1 MPDARAAALA
11 PAVAKYRRLVDDVSP
26 LVASGR
32 VRKIVGLVIEGN
44 GPRTAVGGVCEVRSE
59 GRPSVDAEIVGF
71 AEDSVYLMPLGDM
84 RHIAPR
90 ARIVAA
96 RDRATVRVGDAMLG
110 RVLDGLGA
118 PLDGKRSP
126 LGTEERFLYGRPI
139 NPATRRRI
147 SQPLDLGVRVLNGL
161 LTVGKGQ
168 KIGLFAG
175 SGVGKSVLMGMI
187 ARHTHAD
194 VNVISLIGE
203 RGREVR
209 EFLERDLGP
218 EGLARSVVI
227 AATSD
232 QSPLV
237 RMRGAFLGT
246 TIAEYF
252 RAQGKHVLFMMD
264 SLTRFAMARRE
275 VGLSVGEPPTT
286 RGYTPSVFTLMPAL
300 LERVGND
307 DRSGSITGIYTVLVE
322 ADDMN
327 DPIGDAARSIL
338 DGHVVLSRAI
348 AAKNL
353 YPAIDLLSSASRCM
367 TDVAGR
373 AHLDAAGQFRATL
386 ATYRE
391 AEDLI
396 NIGAYAKGSNP
407 KIDDAIAKFGALTD
421 YVRQPVERKVTFEES
436 VQHLESLFAAR

>member
-1 MPDARAAALA
+1 MPDQTPA
-11 PAVAKYRRLVDDVSP
+11 PALDAAKYRRLVQDVQP
-26 LVASGR
+26 LVASGAVNR
-32 VRKIVGLVIEGN
+32 IVGLVIEGS
-44 GPRTAVGGVCEVRSE
+44 GPRTSVGGVCEIRSE
-59 GRPSVDAEIVGF
+59 GRPVVEAEIVGF
-71 AEDSVYLMPLGDM
+71 GEDKIFLMALGDM

-90 ARIVAA
+90 SRIVATTE
-96 RDRATVRVGDAMLG
+96 RATVRVGDAMLG
-110 RVLDGLGA
+110 RVLDGLGE
-118 PLDGKRSP
+118 PLDGKRRP
-126 LGTEERFLYGRPI
+126 LCTEERLLYGRPL
-139 NPATRRRI
+139 NPATRQRI

-161 LTVGKGQ
+161 LTLGKGQ
-168 KIGLFAG
+168 KIGIFAG
-175 SGVGKSVLMGMI
+175 SGVGKSVLLGMI
-187 ARHTHAD
+187 ARHTRAD
-194 VNVISLIGE
+194 VNVIALIGE

-218 EGLARSVVI
+218 EGRARSVVI

-246 TIAEYF
+246 AIAEHF

-307 DRSGSITGIYTVLVE
+307 DGDGSITGIYTVLVE
-322 ADDMN
+322 ADDLN
-327 DPIGDAARSIL
+327 DPIGDASRSIL
-338 DGHVVLSRAI
+338 DGHVVLSRAL
-348 AAKNL
+348 ASRNQ
-353 YPAIDLLSSASRCM
+353 YPAVDVLASTSRCM

-373 AHLDAAGQFRATL
+373 EHLAAAARFRSTL
-386 ATYRE
+386 ATYRD

-396 NIGAYAKGSNP
+396 TIGAYAKGSAA
-407 KIDDAIAKFGALTD
+407 KIDDAIAKIGALNA
-421 YVRQPVERKVTFEES
+421 YVAQPVNQKVTFEDS
-436 VQHLESLFAAR
+436 VQHLASLFAQG